1 MWRGQ
6 KWKLRCGSVKLSVF
20 SKSAA
25 VRCNQ
30 FNLRHL
36 HLRVNNRHQNQI
48 FQWTPLWWVGR
59 IWWRF
64 LRFGC
69 KVGAVCSPALTTEQE
84 QEESAFPAVGVKI
97 QKRRLMNFNSSALP
111 FFSQMTQCGREF
123 TTSAEPILSV
133 GLSFEDNAYP
143 FILIFLWL
151 YKRDFTLKLLFINDI
166 HWIVEKILWL

>member
-48 FQWTPLWWVGR
+48 FQWTPLWRVGR

-64 LRFGC
+64 LRLCF
-69 KVGAVCSPALTTEQE
+69 KLGAVCSPALTTE

-111 FFSQMTQCGREF
+111 FFSQMTQC
-123 TTSAEPILSV
+123 SAEPILSV
-133 GLSFEDNAYP
+133 GLSFEDNAYF

>member
-1 MWRGQ
+1 MVLSSCRSFQ
-6 KWKLRCGSVKLSVF
+6 RVPRCVATNLIYVTYTSALITGIRIRFSSGHLFGGSP
-20 SKSAA
+20 
-25 VRCNQ
+25 R
-30 FNLRHL
+30 
-36 HLRVNNRHQNQI
+36 
-48 FQWTPLWWVGR
+48 R

-64 LRFGC
+64 LRLCF
-69 KVGAVCSPALTTEQE
+69 KLGAVCSPALTTE

-97 QKRRLMNFNSSALP
+97 QKRRFMNLKSSALP

-133 GLSFEDNAYP
+133 GLSFEDNAYL
-143 FILIFLWL
+143 FILIFLSL

>member
-1 MWRGQ
+1 MVLSSCRSFQ
-6 KWKLRCGSVKLSVF
+6 RVPRCVATNLIYVTYTSALITGIRIRFSSGHLFGGSP
-20 SKSAA
+20 
-25 VRCNQ
+25 R
-30 FNLRHL
+30 
-36 HLRVNNRHQNQI
+36 
-48 FQWTPLWWVGR
+48 R

-64 LRFGC
+64 LRLCF
-69 KVGAVCSPALTTEQE
+69 KLGAVCSPALTTE

-97 QKRRLMNFNSSALP
+97 QKRRLMNLKSSALP

>member
-1 MWRGQ
+1 MVLSSCRSFQ
-6 KWKLRCGSVKLSVF
+6 RVPRCVAANLIYVTYTSALITGIRIRF
-20 SKSAA
+20 SSGHLFGGREDLMKISA
-25 VRCNQ
+25 
-30 FNLRHL
+30 
-36 HLRVNNRHQNQI
+36 I
-48 FQWTPLWWVGR
+48 
-59 IWWRF
+59 WRF
-64 LRFGC
+64 KL
-69 KVGAVCSPALTTEQE
+69 GAVCSPALTTEQE

-123 TTSAEPILSV
+123 TTSAEPILRV